1 MNAWRS
7 PPRIGQAHLAN
18 QIDDFLLHARPTLW
32 MAALPSPIQA
42 ESSSVPSDDGF
53 GLENEQ
59 CRPPVVPQL
68 GDPNPEDTIS
78 PAEIKLT
85 ATGSTLQDQQLMAEG
100 EDLGLERSPTSNAF
114 PNRRKQQE
122 NDRGHDTLNLPRQS
136 SKFNWLNKNGVF
148 GMDEGQVCTM
158 DWEADEQGPK
168 SRFGPV
174 REVKRA
180 L

>member
-1 MNAWRS
+1 
-7 PPRIGQAHLAN
+7 
-18 QIDDFLLHARPTLW
+18 

-53 GLENEQ
+53 GLEDEQ
-59 CRPPVVPQL
+59 CRPPVAPQL
-68 GDPNPEDTIS
+68 GEPNPEDTIS

-85 ATGSTLQDQQLMAEG
+85 ATGSTLHDQQLMAEG

-122 NDRGHDTLNLPRQS
+122 NDRRHDTLNLPRQS

-148 GMDEGQVCTM
+148 GMDKSMSTPK
-158 DWEADEQGPK
+158 ARSDERQDIHARQNPSYS
-168 SRFGPV
+168 SRLLFCLSRV
-174 REVKRA
+174 V
-180 L
+180 